1 MSEKKYAD
9 GVRFFERKD
18 NQPDFVLGALVITP
32 EKIQAWSVMNSDL
45 LTEYQGNRQVKFQV
59 KRSRDGKVYIE
70 LDTYKPGSNGYTAKA
85 VNQQESED
93 LPF

>member
-1 MSEKKYAD
+1 MNEKKYAD

-59 KRSRDGKVYIE
+59 KRSKDGKVYIE
-70 LDTYKPGSNGYTAKA
+70 LDTYKPKA

>member
-1 MSEKKYAD
+1 MTEKKYAD

-32 EKIQAWSVMNSDL
+32 EDL
-45 LTEYQGNRQVKFQV
+45 MQWTKSNPDLTSNYKGKDQVKFQV
-59 KRSRDGKVYIE
+59 KRSKEGKVYIE
-70 LDTYKPGSNGYTAKA
+70 LDTYKPGQAKA

>member
-1 MSEKKYAD
+1 MNEKKYAD

-59 KRSRDGKVYIE
+59 KRSKDGKIYIE
-70 LDTYKPGSNGYTAKA
+70 LDTYKPGNRLPDTIGPADSDN
-85 VNQQESED
+85 

>member
-59 KRSRDGKVYIE
+59 KRSKDGKVYIE
-70 LDTYKPGSNGYTAKA
+70 LDTYKPGNRLPDPIGPADSDN
-85 VNQQESED
+85 